1 MAGHNEVLV
10 EEFARIEAPGPGPAV
25 EPAAGAAFLL
35 TQRGQM
41 LGATVDRSDGYRE
54 ITVF

>member
-1 MAGHNEVLV
+1 M
-10 EEFARIEAPGPGPAV
+10 EELRGLKRPVQGRAV

-41 LGATVDRSDGYRE
+41 LGPTVDRSDGYRE